1 MPSGNANS
9 GTAQRPSAAAVAELA
24 ARSSYSRLVAFL
36 SARSRDVA
44 AAEDALSDALQA
56 ALQNWPLEGVPEK
69 PEAWL
74 LTTARRRLID
84 QARQR
89 QVRSEFAATL
99 EILYEDAFAL
109 ADADMR
115 FPDERLKLL
124 FVCAHEALD
133 PGARTPLML
142 QTVLGLDA
150 ARIASAF
157 LVSPSAMGQRLV
169 RAKTK
174 IRDAHIRFE
183 VPEREHLP
191 ARLPAVLDAIY
202 AAYGAGWDNTAAG
215 DPRQQDLAEEA
226 IWLAR
231 VLLELMPGEP
241 EAMGLL
247 ALMLYCESRRA
258 ARRNE
263 NGEYVA
269 LSDQDATLWSH
280 PMIAEAEQL
289 LMSALA
295 LKRMGHYQ
303 IEAAIQSAHAFRIRS
318 GHNNWEAIAALYD
331 ELVDMAPS
339 VGALIGRAAAMAEH
353 RGVSCGLA
361 ALDKMDEAAIR
372 NHQPYWAVRADLL
385 ARLKR
390 PHEAFA
396 AYTQAIGLTEDLA
409 VRQYLMQKRNLTMT

>member
-9 GTAQRPSAAAVAELA
+9 GTATRPSAAAAAELA

-56 ALQNWPLEGVPEK
+56 ALQNWPVEGVPEK

-84 QARQR
+84 QARHR
-89 QVRSEFAATL
+89 QVHTELAATL
-99 EILYEDAFAL
+99 EIIYENAFAL

-150 ARIASAF
+150 ARIAAAF
-157 LVSPSAMGQRLV
+157 LVSPAAMSQRLV

-174 IRDAHIRFE
+174 IRDANIRFE

-202 AAYGAGWDNTAAG
+202 AAYGTGWDNIAG
-215 DPRQQDLAEEA
+215 SDPRQQDLAEEA

-231 VLLELMPGEP
+231 VVVDLMPGEP
-241 EAMGLL
+241 EAIGLL
-247 ALMLYCESRRA
+247 ALMLYCESRRG
-258 ARRNE
+258 ARRGA

-269 LSDQDATLWSH
+269 LSDQDASLWSH

-289 LMSALA
+289 LMDALA

-303 IEAAIQSAHAFRIRS
+303 IEAAIQSAHAFRVRTC
-318 GHNNWEAIAALYD
+318 HNNWEAIAALYD
-331 ELVDMAPS
+331 ELVDISPS
-339 VGALIGRAAAMAEH
+339 AGALIGRAAAMAEH
-353 RGVSCGLA
+353 RGVAHGLA
-361 ALDKMDEAAIR
+361 ALDEMDEAAIR
-372 NHQPYWAVRADLL
+372 SHQPYWAVRADLL

-396 AYTQAIGLTEDLA
+396 AYTHAIGLTEDLA
-409 VRQYLMQKRNLTMT
+409 VRQYLLQKRNLTMT